1 MKITP
6 ILLSIVIFLGLVG
19 CTEETRV
26 ANGTTAENEDTTQSP
41 GNDNES
47 GQQDD
52 AEEDTTPPE
61 TGDSG
66 TDDDPAPDT
75 QPPAT
80 DEEPVTPEPET
91 DPIPPVS
98 EETTDTPPSLVLNG
112 ASSISLSVGETY
124 TDAGATATDQ
134 EDGDLTSQITTTSEV
149 DTTHAGSY
157 QVSYSVEDSDGNRVE
172 AVRTVQVTANAA
184 PVDANPSWENN
195 FDLPPQDTHGWSRLT
210 PSSDSRLIY
219 VSSSEG
225 DDATAHAYLPTDSA
239 IGDDPFNPAANVM
252 PYASIDAALAQT
264 REGYP
269 DYVLLKRG
277 DNWTTSRAI
286 ALKAGR
292 SPAERSVLGYYGV
305 YNARPRVK
313 PYGVNLDDASY
324 SAVIG
329 IQFSATQ
336 RNPASPD
343 FLGLENVANDSGFH
357 MLGGYGNSLVGHV
370 LIEDCLFEW
379 FAGNSIQSGVDN
391 GGPIL
396 ENVVLRRNIIAD
408 NYSTLSHSQ
417 GIFSAWSSVLLE
429 ENTFDHNGWYLQAF
443 AGSTKADAVATMF
456 NHNTY
461 FAESRNT
468 IFRNNLFIRSS
479 SINNKFTSNTTE
491 GTNQVLA
498 WNILVDNNLYVD
510 GEIGISLGGN
520 KDQDNGPRWR
530 DIRVTNNVMMHIGRS
545 QPTNRTLGW
554 GLEIDDWDGG
564 LVKGNIFTHWGDAT
578 VGNTYATVSSGDTR
592 NVEFSDNI
600 VHNVQGGNALFQFR
614 DGALQSGITFFSN
627 EIDGSGNQRLVLSTL
642 TETGGF
648 HDNYFYSTAD
658 ESNWFSINDA
668 KYSSL
673 DDYRTA
679 TGDNTSVAE
688 ARSYADPER
697 TLETYLSSIGYAT
710 DMDSFVA
717 EAKQQSKFHWRT
729 QLTANTINA
738 YIREGFCLQGNA
750 QCR

>member
-1 MKITP
+1 MKLTP
-6 ILLSIVIFLGLVG
+6 LLLSFVILFSLMG
-19 CTEETRV
+19 CTDDSTVADNTATEDESSTQPPESEDGSASDTGSET
-26 ANGTTAENEDTTQSP
+26 GTED
-41 GNDNES
+41 
-47 GQQDD
+47 
-52 AEEDTTPPE
+52 DTTPPVTQDPDTE
-61 TGDSG
+61 
-66 TDDDPAPDT
+66 DDPPADT
-75 QPPAT
+75 QPPVAT
-80 DEEPVTPEPET
+80 DPETEPSPPVT
-91 DPIPPVS
+91 
-98 EETTDTPPSLVLNG
+98 EEATDTPPSLVLIG
-112 ASSISLSVGETY
+112 ASSISLRVGDTY
-124 TDAGATATDQ
+124 TDAGATASDQ
-134 EDGDLTSQITTTSEV
+134 EDGDLTAQIVTRSDVNTDSI
-149 DTTHAGSY
+149 GSY
-157 QVSYSVEDSDGNRVE
+157 QVSYSVEDSDGNRVD
-172 AVRTVQVTANAA
+172 AVRTVQVTASAA
-184 PVDANPSWENN
+184 TVNFSPSWESN
-195 FDLPPQDTHGWSRLT
+195 FDLPPQDVNGWSKLS
-210 PSSDSRLIY
+210 PSTDSRLIY

-225 DDATAHAYLPTDSA
+225 DDATGQTYQPEDSE
-239 IGDDPFNPAANVM
+239 IGDDPFNPAANIK
-252 PYASIDAALAQT
+252 PFASIDAALAQT
-264 REGYP
+264 REDYP
-269 DYVLLKRG
+269 DYILLKRG
-277 DNWTTSRAI
+277 DSWTTSRPI

-292 SPAERSVLGYYGV
+292 SANERSVLSYYGSDI
-305 YNARPRVK
+305 ARPMVK

-324 SAVIG
+324 SAVVG
-329 IQFSATQ
+329 IQFTATQ

-343 FLGLENVANDSGFH
+343 FIGLENVANVSGFH
-357 MLGGYGNSLVGHV
+357 LLGGYGNSLIGHV

-379 FAGNSIQSGVDN
+379 FAVNSIQSGIDN
-391 GGPIL
+391 GGPVL
-396 ENVVLRRNIIAD
+396 ENVVLRRNIIAN

-417 GIFSAWSSVLLE
+417 GIFSAWASVLLE
-429 ENTFDHNGWYLQAF
+429 ENTFDHNGWYQQAF
-443 AGSTKADAVATMF
+443 SGSTKADGVATMF

-491 GTNQVLA
+491 GTNQILS

-530 DIRVTNNVMMHIGRS
+530 DIYVTNNIMMHIGRS
-545 QPTNRTLGW
+545 QPTNRVLGW

-578 VGNTYATVSSGDTR
+578 VSNTYATVSSGDTQ

-614 DGALQSGITFFSN
+614 DGTLQSGITFFNN
-627 EIDGSGNQRLVLSTL
+627 EIDASGNERLVLSTL
-642 TETGGF
+642 TESGGF

-658 ESNWFSINDA
+658 ESNWFSINDT

-688 ARSYADPER
+688 ARSYVDPER
-697 TLETYLSSIGYAT
+697 TLETYLSSIGYAS
-710 DMDSFVA
+710 DMDSFIS
-717 EAKQQSKFHWRT
+717 EAKQQSKFHWRNA
-729 QLTANTINA
+729 LTAITINA